1 MADPEN
7 LAHFLDR
14 SFLAIARE
22 TPEFPTQMGVFEIA
36 GEEVPQNSF
45 AGLKPE
51 DAERRQRVLD
61 DIKQG
66 LERFPRNRLAE
77 EDAIT
82 LEVIE
87 FFLDYA
93 YERSIVGRAGRAL
106 LDHDYAVRPSLG
118 VQTDLPLFL
127 TQLHPM
133 RHRQDAECY
142 LARLRCI
149 GLRLQDA
156 AERLRAQRG
165 TGLLPPQLILGG
177 TADEIEQI
185 VKEPASDNSFTRAF
199 LEKTQAMPDLPE
211 TDRDHMVREIE
222 HELASNTYPA
232 FDRLAEAIDAAIPDA
247 GRAIGLWQLPE
258 GEAWYAFLLR
268 AATTTSLSADE
279 IHEIGLEQTRLLQD
293 EIRVASREMGL
304 AVTEMA
310 DIDDALN
317 SRREP
322 TVTEDDDDARRALVS
337 EIEDRILASKAAVT
351 PFFHR
356 LPSRKVGVRA
366 IPRFAEQHRNQSYQ
380 PPSLDGA
387 RAAFFEL
394 NVGQLLDAPAAEKA
408 LLVYHEIFPGHHLQ
422 LSLAQEIDDL
432 PLWRRAITFDS
443 YIEGWAKY
451 AEVLADETG
460 LSGDPEYH
468 LLRLRRDLLSTANLV
483 LDTGIH
489 AKRWTLDQAT
499 DFIRSQAGLGADF
512 ATYIVHR
519 SAAVPAQL
527 CSYKIGL
534 MKFLELRAKVRT
546 AQGDAFDVK
555 DFHDSVLKH
564 GAMPL
569 ELLETVIAAG

>member
-1 MADPEN
+1 MAGPKD
-7 LAHFLDR
+7 LAQFLDK

-36 GEEVPQNSF
+36 GEEVPQNDF

-61 DIKQG
+61 EIKQG
-66 LERFPRNRLAE
+66 LERFPRDRLAE

-106 LDHDYAVRPSLG
+106 LDHDYAVRPSYG
-118 VQTDLPLFL
+118 PQTDLPLFL
-127 TQLHPM
+127 TELHPM

-149 GLRLQDA
+149 GLRLHDA
-156 AERLRAQRG
+156 ADRLRAQLG
-165 TGLLPPQLILGG
+165 TGLLPPKLILGES
-177 TADEIEQI
+177 AKEIAQI
-185 VKEPASDNSFTRAF
+185 VKEPTNDNSFTRGF
-199 LEKTQAMPDLPE
+199 LEKTQAMPDLPAP
-211 TDRDHMVREIE
+211 DRDRMVHEIE
-222 HELASNTYPA
+222 HELASSTYRA
-232 FDRLAEAIDAAIPDA
+232 YGRLADAIDATIPEA
-247 GRAIGLWQLPE
+247 GSAIGLWQLPQ
-258 GEAWYAFLLR
+258 GDAWYAFLLR

-279 IHEIGLEQTRLLQD
+279 IHEIGLEQTHLLQD
-293 EIRVASREMGL
+293 EIRAASREMGL
-304 AVTEMA
+304 GVTEMA
-310 DIDDALN
+310 DIDEALN

-322 TVTEDDDDARRALVS
+322 PAAKDDDDARRALVS
-337 EIEDRILASKAAVT
+337 EIEDRILASENAIR

-356 LPSRKVGVRA
+356 MPGSKVGVRA

-380 PPSLDGA
+380 PPSLDGG

-394 NVGQLLDAPAAEKA
+394 NVGQLLSAPAAEKA
-408 LLVYHEIFPGHHLQ
+408 LLVFHEIFPGHHLQ
-422 LSLAQEIDDL
+422 LSLAQETDHL

-451 AEVLADETG
+451 AEVLADEAG

-499 DFIRSQAGLGADF
+499 DFIRSQAGLSADF

-534 MKFLELRAKVRT
+534 MKFLELRAQART

-555 DFHDSVLKH
+555 DFHHRILRH
-564 GAMPL
+564 GAVPL
-569 ELLETVIAAG
+569 ELLETAIAAG